1 MKNLELQIKG
11 PAAWVWLNR
20 PQKLNVIDPTTL
32 QGIRQAIDAADR
44 NESIRVI
51 VLAGRGRV
59 FCAGFDVSSM
69 LELTPHAV
77 AHDLDDVGAVFDA
90 IETCPKPVIAA
101 IDGPAMGGGLLLALL
116 SDFRLASPRASF
128 GAPEVKIGIF
138 PSLDLIPRLER
149 LVGLG
154 AAKSLVLTGEPIDAV
169 EAHRLGLVSR
179 ISPPEMLYAEAEKL
193 VERLAALPPL
203 ALRLCKAALYAERFP
218 NYSAWEK
225 EQFIACWASPE
236 REAAMRAFLK
246 SR

>member
-11 PAAWVWLNR
+11 PVAWVWLNR

-32 QGIRQAIDAADR
+32 QEIRQTFDALDR
-44 NESIRVI
+44 NESVRVI
-51 VLAGRGRV
+51 VLAARGPA

-69 LELTPHAV
+69 LELTPQTV
-77 AHDLDDVGAVFDA
+77 ASELDDVRSVYDV
-90 IETCPKPVIAA
+90 IETCAKPVIAA
-101 IDGPAMGGGLLLALL
+101 IDGPAMGGGLLLALVADL
-116 SDFRLASPRASF
+116 RLASLRASF

-179 ISPPEMLYAEAEKL
+179 ISPPEMLYADAETL

-203 ALRLCKAALYAERFP
+203 ALRLCKAAFYAERFP